1 MRRTLYCT
9 TCSLAVLVLAL
20 TSQNA
25 HAQFKN
31 KALAVGSLSNV
42 YTEVGAEQESYTS
55 GYGLRWPAVYR
66 QGVLRAGALWIGA
79 QNVVSPDGDET
90 YAARVVHI
98 GPRVTGRGE
107 YFPTTFETVSRF
119 EPPVVMVDG
128 FESFDTIADNDR
140 VDADLPG
147 ARAIVNEV
155 NTLLGIT
162 LSKRVL
168 AFSQEFHDNYHVQEY
183 VLTNTGNAD
192 DDEDIELPNQ
202 TLEGVY
208 LHFQKRYVF
217 ERARIP
223 GSGWGANVMN
233 DIVGDG
239 VKDYETDLRAQY
251 TWLGNSLN
259 ANIDPLGGSLWDD
272 NESWAQE
279 GDSTG
284 RLTTTQFVG
293 TVTLHADA
301 SASDESDDPAQP
313 SMTGH
318 IDADDLLTSANDAY
332 NESKMVE
339 EYNLIANGVSQT
351 TPQSLAPGTAHMYPH
366 HAELVE
372 MDGDG
377 DGDYTTVGS
386 ENPMRL
392 GKAGGWTATFSYG
405 PYTLAPGENVRIVI
419 AEAVDGLN
427 REESAVIGRRWK
439 QAAGGKESVANNA
452 FGNSAP
458 IWYDLNGNGSEDA
471 GETRSKNAWWWSGK
485 DSLFQTFE
493 KAVENYESGYAI
505 PEAPLPP
512 RTFTVD
518 SGVDR
523 VSLAWETYDGE
534 SPAGG
539 FQLYRT
545 FNSQEGA
552 VEDDFVYELIAELPG
567 SATSYEDSDVTRGVN
582 YYYYIQSVGDVNTDG
597 TAMTPTGTPLKSNR
611 YWTQTYDPATLKRPP
626 GETTSSFRVVP
637 NPYNIAQAAGQV
649 RYNEQDRLGFL
660 DVPGNC
666 TIRIYTERG
675 DLVKTIEHDDES
687 GDEFW
692 DLTTDS
698 RQVIVSGLYIVVV
711 DNNETGE
718 RVTKKFVVIR

>member
-1 MRRTLYCT
+1 MRLPRFLIPR
-9 TCSLAVLVLAL
+9 SLQHLALALVAVLVLAGPKH
-20 TSQNA
+20 A
-25 HAQFKN
+25 FAQFEN

-42 YTEVGAEQESYTS
+42 YTETGAQQESWTS

-66 QGVLRAGALWIGA
+66 QGVLRAGALWIA
-79 QNVVSPDGDET
+79 AKDVPSPDGGET
-90 YAARVVHI
+90 YPARVVHI
-98 GPRVTGRGE
+98 GPRVTGAGE
-107 YFPTTFETVSRF
+107 YFPLEFLTISKF

-128 FESFDTIADNDR
+128 FESFDAFPDNDR
-140 VDADLPG
+140 VDPDIEP
-147 ARAIVNEV
+147 ARMIVNEV
-155 NTLLGIT
+155 NSLLGVT

-168 AFSQEFHDNYHVQEY
+168 AFSQEYHDNYHVQEY
-183 VLTNTGNAD
+183 TLTNTGNTD
-192 DDEDIELPNQ
+192 DDEEIELPDQ

-223 GSGWGANVMN
+223 GRGWGANVMN

-239 VKDYETDLRAQY
+239 MEDYDVDFRAQY
-251 TWLGNSLN
+251 TWLGNSLD
-259 ANIDPLGGSLWDD
+259 ANIDPLGGPLWDD

-284 RLTTTQFVG
+284 RLTATQFVG

-301 SASDESDDPAQP
+301 SASDESDDPNQP

-318 IDADDLLTSANDAY
+318 IDADDLLTSANDAF
-332 NESKMVE
+332 SAAKMQR
-339 EYNLIANGVSQT
+339 EYELISNARGQGRG
-351 TPQSLAPGTAHMYPH
+351 GTAHMYPH
-366 HAELVE
+366 HAELV
-372 MDGDG
+372 DPDR
-377 DGDYTTVGS
+377 DYTTVGA
-386 ENPMRL
+386 EDPMMQ
-392 GKAGGWTATFSYG
+392 GKAGGWTSMFSYG

-427 REESAVIGRRWK
+427 REEATIIGQGFKR
-439 QAAGGKESVANNA
+439 AAGGVEANATNA
-452 FGNSAP
+452 LANEPNIEYRG
-458 IWYDLNGNGSEDA
+458 ITLG
-471 GETRSKNAWWWSGK
+471 KNDWWWTGR

-493 KAVENYESGYAI
+493 RAIANYESGYEI
-505 PEAPLPP
+505 PRPP
-512 RTFTVD
+512 RPPATFTVD
-518 SGVDR
+518 SGIDQI
-523 VSLAWETYDGE
+523 SLAWTTYEGET
-534 SPAGG
+534 PPGG
-539 FQLYRT
+539 FELYRGR
-545 FNSQEGA
+545 NSQEGP
-552 VEDDFVYELIAELPG
+552 VEDNFQYELIAELPG
-567 SATSYEDSDVTRGVN
+567 SATSYEDADVTRGVN
-582 YYYYIQSVGDVNTDG
+582 YYYYIQSVGDVNQDPTG
-597 TAMTPTGTPLKSNR
+597 MTPTGVRLRSNR

-660 DVPGNC
+660 DVPGQS

-675 DLVKTIEHDDES
+675 DLVKTIEHTDGS